1 MKPARPFIS
10 ASTAA
15 AFSIRFPADAAESSA
30 RNGFFQREIKLLKIT
45 LSFCSTIVDEF
56 EGKHNWKLMNNMTV

>member
-15 AFSIRFPADAAESSA
+15 AFSLRFPADAAESST
-30 RNGFFQREIKLLKIT
+30 RNGFFEHEIKLT

-56 EGKHNWKLMNNMTV
+56 EGKHN

>member
-1 MKPARPFIS
+1 MMPARPFIS

-15 AFSIRFPADAAESSA
+15 AFSLRFPADAAESST
-30 RNGFFQREIKLLKIT
+30 RNGFFEHEIKLT

-56 EGKHNWKLMNNMTV
+56 EGKHN